1 MDYSMTMTVIEDL
14 AVVSCGVSGGL
25 AAIRKKYDA
34 FSVLIVAWITA
45 LGGGIVRDVMLG
57 ALPPVGV
64 SDKGMIL
71 SALVSGIAA
80 LIFHPEIANMRR
92 SMLISDALALGLF
105 AVSGTLKTLNYGM
118 SSVTAIFLGMATA
131 LAGGLFRD
139 ILLNVEPAILQDK
152 HLYALPSLVGCILT
166 AVVHKAATWGM
177 IGNAVSAACYGGIIV
192 LVVGL
197 RILSVKFNILLPGA
211 VHRTEPH
218 LPHSHAH
225 ARTNAHVM
233 GWRDRK
239 GETDSGR
246 RRRPRGNGGDP
257 GRNNTEQ

>member
-1 MDYSMTMTVIEDL
+1 MDYGTTMTVIEDL

-25 AAIRKKYDA
+25 AAIRKHYDA
-34 FSVLIVAWITA
+34 FSVLMVAWITA

-80 LIFHPEIANMRR
+80 LVFHPEISNMRR

-105 AVSGTLKTLNYGM
+105 AVNGTLKTLNYGM

-139 ILLNVEPAILQDK
+139 ILLNVEPAILRDK
-152 HLYALPSLVGCILT
+152 HLYALPPLLGCILT
-166 AVVHKAATWGM
+166 VVVHKL
-177 IGNAVSAACYGGIIV
+177 AVWNVVGTIRSTTCYGGIIV

-197 RILSVKFNILLPGA
+197 RILSVKFNILIPGA
-211 VHRTEPH
+211 VKRTEPH
-218 LPHSHAH
+218 LPH
-225 ARTNAHVM
+225 
-233 GWRDRK
+233 RDRER
-239 GETDSGR
+239 GRGLDRAHDSDRSGK
-246 RRRPRGNGGDP
+246 RG
-257 GRNNTEQ
+257 